1 MQQKKGVM
9 PIILLL
15 IGCVLL
21 TIWVWKQET
30 ASIAKLEWTTFDLDR
45 ILAEEKPVLLNISS
59 DNCPYCVMME
69 PDLAQ
74 IHKQYGEQAVVA
86 DINLDR
92 CPESSWQLPVRATPT
107 QILFYADG
115 SPYLPSEA
123 VQQEMTFL
131 YYVTEADSTAE
142 EVHVLTVHEGML
154 TAAQMKVILQDLGV
168 SI

>member
-1 MQQKKGVM
+1 M
-9 PIILLL
+9 
-15 IGCVLL
+15 
-21 TIWVWKQET
+21 
-30 ASIAKLEWTTFDLDR
+30 
-45 ILAEEKPVLLNISS
+45 
-59 DNCPYCVMME
+59 
-69 PDLAQ
+69 AQ
-74 IHKQYGEQAVVA
+74 IHNQYGEQAVVA

-92 CPESSWQLPVRATPT
+92 CPEASWQLPVRATPT

-168 SI
+168 SV